1 MTARQVRARL
11 AWRGKAGAE
20 MTWIQQAPLNAQLE
34 DARSA
39 ECLVESAVA
48 IDLKDVLAERLS
60 CKLTRF
66 VCNLGGIHA

>member
-1 MTARQVRARL
+1 MTARQACARL
-11 AWRGKAGAE
+11 AWRGKAGTE
-20 MTWIQQAPLNAQLE
+20 MTWIKQLPLNAQLE

-48 IDLKDVLAERLS
+48 IDLKDALAERLS
-60 CKLTRF
+60 CKLTGF